1 MAYPD
6 SHKNAEWGAQ
16 RIDDMRNLPF
26 LMLLAGGIA
35 ATSFLAL
42 GLTIAGLHGGV
53 PIYVS
58 VAGLALAI
66 GMALPL
72 RLGAFLRFFLVF
84 YGLGYLALMGL
95 FLTAPLLPAALSAL
109 IPPGLTGFTAAA
121 FGLLALLLARVPVV
135 AEVFALADPYFE
147 TQDRGSLKLWLIGQ
161 VNAPER
167 WIAFTMLSIIILINL
182 GQVGVSVRLSYW
194 SRDWLDA
201 IQNKDAA
208 EFWRQLYQI
217 WMPWVGVLILS
228 NMIEYVIVSSL
239 KIRWR
244 EWMTTRAI
252 ARWMDDAT
260 HYRLQF
266 QKDGIDN
273 PDQRIQEDVRK
284 YIEINYSLSISMIQQ
299 ISTLVSF
306 SFILW
311 GLSAALTIP
320 GTDQKLPGLLFWV
333 ALLYAGL
340 GTFITDRI
348 GRRLIRLNFTQETYE
363 ADFRF
368 SLARLREYAES
379 IALLGGEKTEKVQL
393 GSRFGAVIKN
403 FFAIVRVQKW
413 LTAFIQLYGS
423 SNSVIPYVIAA
434 PFYFVGQITL
444 GVLNQTA
451 GAFSRVDAALAF
463 VIDRYTTLAEYKAV
477 ADRLNGFDRAIE
489 AARSQRVATA
499 IHRYAGRAGE
509 ISIPALT
516 LSVPDGGAIARF
528 TAQTFQK
535 GERILVVGPSGSGKS
550 TLFRAIAG
558 IWPFGAGEIALPEGE
573 SVMLLPQRPYIPIGT
588 LRAAICYPAG
598 EEQADQAA
606 LEAAL
611 GDVSLAHLLPRL
623 DEMANWSQI
632 LSGGEQQ
639 RLAVARALLAK
650 PQWLL
655 LDEATAALDEPLEAA
670 IYDMLRQK
678 LPQTTL
684 ISIGHRSTL
693 VALHERVL
701 TMARGADGLFSLT

>member
-1 MAYPD
+1 
-6 SHKNAEWGAQ
+6 
-16 RIDDMRNLPF
+16 MRTLP
-26 LMLLAGGIA
+26 LLTILAIA
-35 ATSFLAL
+35 VAAIALL
-42 GLTIAGLHGGV
+42 GLGLSVAGLHGGV
-53 PIYVS
+53 PVYVS

-66 GMALPL
+66 GMVLPS

-84 YGLGYLALMGL
+84 YSIGYLALMAL
-95 FLTAPLLPAALSAL
+95 FLIAPLLPAALSAL

-135 AEVFALADPYFE
+135 AEVFSLADPYFE
-147 TQDRGSLKLWLIGQ
+147 TKDRGSLKLWLVGQ
-161 VNAPER
+161 VNAPEK

-228 NMIEYVIVSSL
+228 NMIEFVIVSNF

-266 QKDGIDN
+266 QKDGVDN

-340 GTFITDRI
+340 GTVITDRI
-348 GRRLIRLNFTQETYE
+348 GRKLIRLNFVQETYE

-379 IALLGGEKTEKVQL
+379 IALLGGERAEKGQL
-393 GSRFGAVIKN
+393 STRFGDVIRN

-413 LTAFIQLYGS
+413 LSAFIQLYGS

-477 ADRLNGFDRAIE
+477 ADRLNGFNRAID
-489 AARSQRVATA
+489 AAQVQKIQTGIRHEMGASGVIRVPDLTLLLPD
-499 IHRYAGRAGE
+499 GRKIAHITQQDFKAGE
-509 ISIPALT
+509 T
-516 LSVPDGGAIARF
+516 V
-528 TAQTFQK
+528 
-535 GERILVVGPSGSGKS
+535 LVIGPSGSGKS

-558 IWPFGAGEIALPEGE
+558 IWPFGQGVINRPEGE
-573 SVMLLPQRPYIPIGT
+573 SVLLLPQRPYIPIGS
-588 LRAAICYPAG
+588 LKDAVSYPALPG
-598 EEQADQAA
+598 AYADGDLVAA
-606 LEAAL
+606 LEAVQLSA
-611 GDVSLAHLLPRL
+611 LLPRL
-623 DEMANWSQI
+623 EEKANWSQI

-650 PQWLL
+650 PRWLL
-655 LDEATAALDEPLEAA
+655 LDEATSALDEPLEAS
-670 IYDMLRQK
+670 IYAMLKAQ
-678 LPQTTL
+678 LQGTTL

-693 VALHERVL
+693 IDLHDRV
-701 TMARGADGLFSLT
+701 MRMEKGGDGLFALLPGAVKN